1 MKMNKILLITVF
13 IILGLTSC
21 EEWIDV
27 NEDPNN
33 PVTVNTDKVLPAAI
47 MSGLYEIHG
56 PYAIIGGIWS
66 QYWTQSNAANQYKDI
81 EAYSLSATSYNY
93 PYNEMFSGALND
105 LYYIKNQSKTNEDW
119 NLYLISTTLQAYFYQ
134 VLVDLYDQ
142 VPYTEAFKGEE
153 GILEPKWDDGESI
166 YDSLLA
172 NIDDALSKE
181 YSSTANRAAEIV
193 GANNTDPGA
202 QDLIFW
208 PEVNSHLDQD
218 DVAYLDERMDHW
230 VSLAY
235 WVKMKLYLR
244 MRLVNDAKASVGI
257 RDIIDNHSAELY
269 VENIG
274 VDKFENNQYLGNP
287 LWQENEKELNV
298 ATNLKAST
306 TMMSWLIA
314 NGDSRLSAY
323 YEQGSG
329 GAWVSL
335 DQGDF
340 NQPSTVVPPKTVA
353 VYQTEPDYPA
363 LLFSEAEL
371 WFILAEVYS
380 AYYTVADAEYCFNE
394 GVTVA
399 FADWELS
406 PGGYSFPLTGT
417 TEEQLEAI
425 IVQKWAALYGSHS
438 LEAWLE
444 SNRTGYPRES
454 AVPASDPSY
463 IPGQRTYS
471 VNGATGG
478 LFPKRLV
485 FPDSETSRN
494 SNTPQFVPLTTKVWW
509 GK

>member
-306 TMMSWLIA
+306 TMMSWLI
-314 NGDSRLSAY
+314 RM
-323 YEQGSG
+323 
-329 GAWVSL
+329 
-335 DQGDF
+335 
-340 NQPSTVVPPKTVA
+340 P
-353 VYQTEPDYPA
+353 
-363 LLFSEAEL
+363 
-371 WFILAEVYS
+371 LA
-380 AYYTVADAEYCFNE
+380 
-394 GVTVA
+394 G
-399 FADWELS
+399 
-406 PGGYSFPLTGT
+406 
-417 TEEQLEAI
+417 
-425 IVQKWAALYGSHS
+425 
-438 LEAWLE
+438 
-444 SNRTGYPRES
+444 
-454 AVPASDPSY
+454 
-463 IPGQRTYS
+463 IPI
-471 VNGATGG
+471 
-478 LFPKRLV
+478 
-485 FPDSETSRN
+485 
-494 SNTPQFVPLTTKVWW
+494 
-509 GK
+509 